1 MSKPI
6 LAVTIIRVMKQL
18 VNLHDE
24 FVNLVNLPAMYV
36 LRTRNI
42 QIRMQK
48 I

>member
-6 LAVTIIRVMKQL
+6 LDVTIIRVMKQL

-24 FVNLVNLPAMYV
+24 FVNLVNFPAMYV

-42 QIRMQK
+42 QVRMQK